1 MAGYLTTHVLDIA
14 QGRPA
19 AGIALALWRLTIP
32 MSEQGPTRDPGN
44 LATAGGTERQ
54 LLVSTRTNTLG
65 RTDAPLLAGEQMV
78 VGIYELV
85 FAVGDYFVQQGLTES
100 LPPLLDIVPLRF
112 IIRTPTEHYHIPLL
126 TSPWAYSTYRGS

>member
-19 AGIALALWRLTIP
+19 AGIALALWRLTMP

-44 LATAGGTERQ
+44 LAAGGTERQ

-112 IIRTPTEHYHIPLL
+112 TIRAPTEHYHIPLL